1 MVLGVI
7 SLAATVPLIATST
20 LTLQDSAQQQQ
31 VSSEENALK
40 TEKCSIRL
48 RATER
53 SSDERKKIVANH
65 QLTLVCNKVRGTRT
79 AECARMC
86 STTCRKS

>member
-7 SLAATVPLIATST
+7 SLVATVPLIATGT

-31 VSSEENALK
+31 VSSEEAALK

-48 RATER
+48 RATSR
-53 SSDERKKIVANH
+53 MNDERKRIVANR
-65 QLTLVCNKVRGTRT
+65 QLTLFEKKVGLG
-79 AECARMC
+79 
-86 STTCRKS
+86 STS